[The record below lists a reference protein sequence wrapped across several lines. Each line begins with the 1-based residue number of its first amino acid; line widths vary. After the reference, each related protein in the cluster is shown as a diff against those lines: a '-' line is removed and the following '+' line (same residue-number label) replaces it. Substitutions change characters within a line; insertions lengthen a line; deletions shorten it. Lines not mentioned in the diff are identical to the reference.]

1 MDDGGDESMEVGEGD
16 RGNHKLLVIVVH
28 AIMIDSGF
36 VRFDSVSRRRVEGF
50 YFPDEWPSL
59 QFIISLPY
67 TLLEIIKQGLITIN
81 GIETVKLKFQSLG
94 KFVNV
99 YGSLAK
105 NDFGL
110 YGVCLGEEHLVFFL
124 NLIWANC
131 DSIGEMNGKESFSN
145 SHAAREVFEFLKI
158 VKDKPTL
165 PLLID
170 LCERAGLAPPPCF
183 MRLPTDLK
191 LKILES
197 LRGVDVANVGS
208 VCSEFCY
215 LSSNDDL

>member
-1 MDDGGDESMEVGEGD
+1 MLGLDTQMDDGGDESMILALLGLTPFRGEG
-16 RGNHKLLVIVVH
+16 
-28 AIMIDSGF
+28 
-36 VRFDSVSRRRVEGF
+36 
-50 YFPDEWPSL
+50 
-59 QFIISLPY
+59 
-67 TLLEIIKQGLITIN
+67 
-81 GIETVKLKFQSLG
+81 LK
-94 KFVNV
+94 
-99 YGSLAK
+99 
-105 NDFGL
+105 
-110 YGVCLGEEHLVFFL
+110 GEEHLVFFL

-145 SHAAREVFEFLKI
+145 SHAAREVFEFLKT

-208 VCSEFCY
+208 VCSE
-215 LSSNDDL
+215 SNDDL

>member
-1 MDDGGDESMEVGEGD
+1 MDDGGDESMVDMGKSFSMPGFLRKVFQKEVGEGD
-16 RGNHKLLVIVVH
+16 GGNHKLLVIVVH
-28 AIMIDSGF
+28 AVLIDSGF

-59 QFIISLPY
+59 QFTMSLSY
-67 TLLEIIKQGLITIN
+67 TLPEIIKQGPITIN

-105 NDFGL
+105 NGSGL
-110 YGVCLGEEHLVFFL
+110 YGMRLGEEHFVFFL

-131 DSIGEMNGKESFSN
+131 DSIDEMNGKESFSN
-145 SHAAREVFEFLKI
+145 LQAAREVFLFLKT

-170 LCERAGLAPPPCF
+170 LCERLVWLLHCALCAF
-183 MRLPTDLK
+183 QLT
-191 LKILES
+191 
-197 LRGVDVANVGS
+197 
-208 VCSEFCY
+208 
-215 LSSNDDL
+215 